1 MTPEDIGHYPARSR
15 QIDIE
20 WPAQTNWGVIAPG
33 AHSRCP
39 GFRLRL
45 SVEPM
50 VFPAQSRLL
59 PYFAVFG
66 LTFALTLGGILAR
79 PIESLSLFWPV
90 NAVLAGVLL
99 RYPRHATPVSFT
111 LAWLAM
117 IAADLACG
125 SAWLSALWLN
135 LCNLSVVVTVWL
147 LLSRLP
153 RLHRRMRSPQ
163 GVLSVF
169 GACAAGAMV
178 AACMACVVAAP
189 WFEQSLRTTWLAWFS
204 EQFSTAVLV
213 LPVLL
218 TAPSARALVRSGAQA
233 VSLPPLL
240 VLLAS
245 LVFSIAFGGPGAIAF
260 PIAALLWCAWTYS
273 PFLVSLLTLTTGSTL
288 IVAVAQN
295 LMHFSVPQSEL
306 GVTTLMSAR
315 LGIAMLVL
323 GPLVVSCV
331 SQANRSLL
339 ARLAHQATIDH
350 LTGALT
356 RSAFTRRA
364 NALLDSR
371 QQHAQALPLTLM
383 MLDIDHFKSINDR
396 HGHAVGDQVL
406 RQFAHTLQD
415 QLHEGEL
422 LARMGGEEFVILLPG
437 LAPDR
442 ANFTAERLRR
452 AVQDLHLA
460 QGDERLQIT
469 VSIGLDGCAGHEPAP
484 GLDELLA
491 RADQALY
498 RAKAHGRNRVE
509 LAEAQGAG

>member
-1 MTPEDIGHYPARSR
+1 
-15 QIDIE
+15 
-20 WPAQTNWGVIAPG
+20 
-33 AHSRCP
+33 
-39 GFRLRL
+39 
-45 SVEPM
+45 M

-59 PYFAVFG
+59 PYLALLC

-99 RYPRHATPVSFT
+99 RYPRQANIVGFS
-111 LAWLAM
+111 LIWLAM
-117 IAADLACG
+117 VAADLACG
-125 SAWLSALWLN
+125 SAWAPALWFN
-135 LCNLSVVVTVWL
+135 LCNLSVVLTVWL

-153 RLHRRMRSPQ
+153 RKHRRMRTPQ

-169 GACAAGAMV
+169 AAGAAGAIV
-178 AACMACVVAAP
+178 AASMACAMAAP
-189 WFEQSLRTTWLAWFS
+189 WFDQSLQATWLAWFS
-204 EQFSTAVLV
+204 EQFSTSVLV
-213 LPVLL
+213 LPVLV
-218 TAPSARALVRSGAQA
+218 TAPSARALLRSGAQA
-233 VSLPPLL
+233 IRLPPLL

-245 LVFSIAFGGPGAIAF
+245 LALSIVFGGPGAIAF

-273 PFLVSLLTLTTGSTL
+273 PFLVSLLTLTAGSTL

-295 LMHFSVPQSEL
+295 LMHFIVPQSEP
-306 GVTTLMSAR
+306 GVATLMSAR

-323 GPLVVSCV
+323 GPLVVACV
-331 SQANRSLL
+331 SQANRSLV

-350 LTGALT
+350 LTGVLT

-406 RQFAHTLQD
+406 REFARILQD
-415 QLHEGEL
+415 QLRDDEL
-422 LARMGGEEFVILLPG
+422 LARMGGEEFVVILPG
-437 LAPDR
+437 LEPER
-442 ANFTAERLRR
+442 AWFTAERLRR

-460 QGDERLQIT
+460 QADERLRIT
-469 VSIGLDGCAGHEPAP
+469 VSIGLDGCAADTPAP
-484 GLDELLA
+484 TLDELLA
-491 RADQALY
+491 RADEALY

-509 LAEAQGAG
+509 QADPQPQVV

>member
-1 MTPEDIGHYPARSR
+1 
-15 QIDIE
+15 
-20 WPAQTNWGVIAPG
+20 
-33 AHSRCP
+33 
-39 GFRLRL
+39 
-45 SVEPM
+45 M
-50 VFPAQSRLL
+50 VFPAHSRFL
-59 PYFAVFG
+59 PYIALFG

-99 RYPRHATPVSFT
+99 RYPRQANLMGFSLV
-111 LAWLAM
+111 WLAM
-117 IAADLACG
+117 VVADLACG
-125 SAWLSALWLN
+125 SAWAPALWFN
-135 LCNLSVVVTVWL
+135 LCNLGVVVTVWW

-153 RLHRRMRSPQ
+153 RLHRRMRTPH

-169 GACAAGAMV
+169 GACAAGAVV
-178 AACMACVVAAP
+178 AASMACAMAAP
-189 WFEQSLRTTWLAWFS
+189 WFEKSLQATWLAWFS
-204 EQFSTAVLV
+204 EQFSTSVLV
-213 LPVLL
+213 LPILL

-233 VSLPPLL
+233 IRLAPLL

-245 LVFSIAFGGPGAIAF
+245 LAFSIAFGGPGAIAF

-273 PFLVSLLTLTTGSTL
+273 PFLVSLLTLTAGSTL

-295 LMHFSVPQSEL
+295 LMHFSVPQSEP

-323 GPLVVSCV
+323 GPLVVACV

-350 LTGALT
+350 LTGLLS
-356 RSAFTRRA
+356 RSAFSRRA

-371 QQHAQALPLTLM
+371 QQHAQGLPLTLM

-406 RQFAHTLQD
+406 RQFARTLQD
-415 QLHEGEL
+415 HLHDEEL
-422 LARMGGEEFVILLPG
+422 LARLGGEEFVLVLPG
-437 LAPDR
+437 LAPER
-442 ANFTAERLRR
+442 AEFTAERLRR

-460 QGDERLQIT
+460 QGDDRLQIT
-469 VSIGLDGCAGHEPAP
+469 VSIGVAGCAADEAAP
-484 GLDELLA
+484 SLDELLA

-498 RAKAHGRNRVE
+498 RAKAQGRNRVE
-509 LAEAQGAG
+509 QAEPQRQVI

>member
-1 MTPEDIGHYPARSR
+1 MP
-15 QIDIE
+15 
-20 WPAQTNWGVIAPG
+20 
-33 AHSRCP
+33 
-39 GFRLRL
+39 
-45 SVEPM
+45 VEPM

-59 PYFAVFG
+59 HYVVLLG

-99 RYPRHATPVSFT
+99 RYPRQATLTGFT
-111 LAWLAM
+111 LVWLAM
-117 IAADLACG
+117 VGADLLCG
-125 SAWLSALWLN
+125 SAWVPALWFN
-135 LCNLSVVVTVWL
+135 LCNLGVVVTLWL
-147 LLSRLP
+147 MLSRLP
-153 RLHRRMRSPQ
+153 RLHRRMRTPH

-169 GACAAGAMV
+169 GASAAGAIV
-178 AACMACVVAAP
+178 AASMAAAVAAP
-189 WFEQSLRTTWLAWFS
+189 WFEQSLRATWLAWFS
-204 EQFSTAVLV
+204 EQFSTSVLV

-218 TAPSARALVRSGAQA
+218 TAPSARALVRGGAQA
-233 VSLPPLL
+233 IRLAPLL

-245 LVFSIAFGGPGAIAF
+245 LAFSIAFGGPGAIAF

-273 PFLVSLLTLTTGSTL
+273 PFLVSLLTLTAGSTL

-295 LMHFSVPQSEL
+295 LMHFSVPQSEP

-323 GPLVVSCV
+323 GPLVVACV
-331 SQANRSLL
+331 SQANRSLM
-339 ARLAHQATIDH
+339 ARLAHQASIDH
-350 LTGALT
+350 LTGVLT

-364 NALLDSR
+364 NALLESR

-383 MLDIDHFKSINDR
+383 MLDIDHFKSINDV

-406 RQFAHTLQD
+406 RQFASTLQD
-415 QLHEGEL
+415 QLHDGEL
-422 LARMGGEEFVILLPG
+422 FARLGGEEFVVILPG

-442 ANFTAERLRR
+442 AKFTAERLRR
-452 AVQDLHLA
+452 AVQDLHVMQA
-460 QGDERLQIT
+460 GQSLQIT
-469 VSIGLDGCAGHEPAP
+469 VSIGLAGCATDMPAP
-484 GLDELLA
+484 TLDELLA

-509 LAEAQGAG
+509 QAEPQRQAM

>member
-1 MTPEDIGHYPARSR
+1 MPVELMVYPA
-15 QIDIE
+15 
-20 WPAQTNWGVIAPG
+20 
-33 AHSRCP
+33 H
-39 GFRLRL
+39 
-45 SVEPM
+45 
-50 VFPAQSRLL
+50 SRLL
-59 PYFAVFG
+59 PYAALFC

-99 RYPRHATPVSFT
+99 RNPRQANLVGFA
-111 LAWLAM
+111 LIWVAM
-117 IAADLACG
+117 VTADIASG
-125 SAWLSALWLN
+125 SAWTPALWFN
-135 LCNLSVVVTVWL
+135 LCNLGVVVTVWR

-153 RLHRRMRSPQ
+153 RVHWRMRTPH
-163 GVLSVF
+163 GVLCLF
-169 GACAAGAMV
+169 GACAAGA
-178 AACMACVVAAP
+178 VVAASMASAMATP
-189 WFEQSLRTTWLAWFS
+189 WFEQSLRSTWLAWFS
-204 EQFSTAVLV
+204 EQFSTSILV

-218 TAPSARALVRSGAQA
+218 TAPSARALPRSRTHAIRLA
-233 VSLPPLL
+233 PLL

-245 LVFSIAFGGPGAIAF
+245 LALSIGFGGPGAIAF

-273 PFLVSLLTLTTGSTL
+273 PFLVSLLALTAGSTL

-295 LMHFSVPQSEL
+295 LMHFSLPQSEL

-323 GPLVVSCV
+323 GPLVVACV

-350 LTGALT
+350 LTGVLT

-364 NALLDSR
+364 NALLEGR

-396 HGHAVGDQVL
+396 HGHGVGDEVL
-406 RQFAHTLQD
+406 RQFARTLQD

-422 LARMGGEEFVILLPG
+422 LARMGGEEFVVIVPG

-442 ANFTAERLRR
+442 ARFTAERLRR
-452 AVQDLHLA
+452 AVQDLHVVKA
-460 QGDERLQIT
+460 DVRLQIT
-469 VSIGLDGCAGHEPAP
+469 VSIGLDGCAADAPAP
-484 GLDELLA
+484 SLDELLA
-491 RADQALY
+491 RADLALY

-509 LAEAQGAG
+509 QAEPLRDQG

>member
-1 MTPEDIGHYPARSR
+1 M
-15 QIDIE
+15 
-20 WPAQTNWGVIAPG
+20 
-33 AHSRCP
+33 
-39 GFRLRL
+39 

-59 PYFAVFG
+59 PYLALFA

-99 RYPRHATPVSFT
+99 RYPRQASWVGFG
-111 LAWLAM
+111 LVWLAM
-117 IAADLACG
+117 VAADLACG
-125 SAWLSALWLN
+125 SAWAPALWFN
-135 LCNLSVVVTVWL
+135 LCNLGVVVTVWW

-153 RLHRRMRSPQ
+153 RLHKRMRTPH

-169 GACAAGAMV
+169 GACAAGAVV
-178 AACMACVVAAP
+178 AASMACVMATP
-189 WFEQSLRTTWLAWFS
+189 WFERSLQATWLAWFS
-204 EQFSTAVLV
+204 EQFSTSVLV

-218 TAPSARALVRSGAQA
+218 TAPSTRVLMRSGAQA
-233 VSLPPLL
+233 IRLAPLL

-245 LVFSIAFGGPGAIAF
+245 LALSIAFGGPGAIAF

-273 PFLVSLLTLTTGSTL
+273 PFLVSLLALTAGSTL

-295 LMHFSVPQSEL
+295 LMHFSVPQSEP

-323 GPLVVSCV
+323 GPLVVACV

-350 LTGALT
+350 LTGLLS

-371 QQHAQALPLTLM
+371 QQHGLPLTLM
-383 MLDIDHFKSINDR
+383 MLDIDHFKSINDC

-406 RQFAHTLQD
+406 RQFASTLQE
-415 QLHEGEL
+415 QLHDQAL
-422 LARMGGEEFVILLPG
+422 LARLGGEEFVVVLPG
-437 LAPDR
+437 LPPEQAT
-442 ANFTAERLRR
+442 FTAERLRR
-452 AVQDLHLA
+452 AVQDLHAA
-460 QGDERLQIT
+460 QGDTRLQIT
-469 VSIGLDGCAGHEPAP
+469 VSIGLAGCAADQSAP
-484 GLDELLA
+484 SLDDLLA

-509 LAEAQGAG
+509 QAEVQRQVI

>member
-1 MTPEDIGHYPARSR
+1 M
-15 QIDIE
+15 
-20 WPAQTNWGVIAPG
+20 
-33 AHSRCP
+33 
-39 GFRLRL
+39 

-50 VFPAQSRLL
+50 VFPAHSRFL
-59 PYFAVFG
+59 PYIALFG

-99 RYPRHATPVSFT
+99 RYPRQANLMGFSLV
-111 LAWLAM
+111 WLAM
-117 IAADLACG
+117 VVADLACG
-125 SAWLSALWLN
+125 SAWAPALWFN
-135 LCNLSVVVTVWL
+135 LCNLGVVVTVWW

-153 RLHRRMRSPQ
+153 RLHRRMRTPH

-169 GACAAGAMV
+169 GACAAGAVV
-178 AACMACVVAAP
+178 AASMACAMAAP
-189 WFEQSLRTTWLAWFS
+189 WFEKSLQATWLAWFS
-204 EQFSTAVLV
+204 EQFSTSVLV
-213 LPVLL
+213 LPILL

-233 VSLPPLL
+233 IRLAPLL

-245 LVFSIAFGGPGAIAF
+245 LAFSIAFGGPGAIAF

-273 PFLVSLLTLTTGSTL
+273 PFLVSLLTLTAGSTL

-295 LMHFSVPQSEL
+295 LMHFSVPQSEP

-323 GPLVVSCV
+323 GPLVVACV

-350 LTGALT
+350 LTGLLS
-356 RSAFTRRA
+356 RSAFSRRA

-371 QQHAQALPLTLM
+371 QQHAQGLPLTLM

-406 RQFAHTLQD
+406 RQFARTLQD
-415 QLHEGEL
+415 HLHDEEL
-422 LARMGGEEFVILLPG
+422 LARLGGEEFVLVLPG
-437 LAPDR
+437 LAPER
-442 ANFTAERLRR
+442 AEFTAERLRR

-460 QGDERLQIT
+460 QGDDRLQIT
-469 VSIGLDGCAGHEPAP
+469 VSIGVAGCAADEAAP
-484 GLDELLA
+484 SLDELLA

-498 RAKAHGRNRVE
+498 RAKAQGRNRVE
-509 LAEAQGAG
+509 QAEPQRQVI

>member
-1 MTPEDIGHYPARSR
+1 M
-15 QIDIE
+15 
-20 WPAQTNWGVIAPG
+20 
-33 AHSRCP
+33 
-39 GFRLRL
+39 

-50 VFPAQSRLL
+50 VFPAQLRLL
-59 PYFAVFG
+59 PYASLFG
-66 LTFALTLGGILAR
+66 LAFALTLGGILAR

-99 RYPRHATPVSFT
+99 RYPRQAN
-111 LAWLAM
+111 LAGFALVWLAM
-117 IAADLACG
+117 VAADLACG
-125 SAWLSALWLN
+125 SAWSPALWLN

-153 RLHRRMRSPQ
+153 RVHRRMRTPR

-169 GACAAGAMV
+169 AACAASAVV
-178 AACMACVVAAP
+178 AASLACVMAAP
-189 WFEQSLRTTWLAWFS
+189 WFQQSLQATWLAWFS
-204 EQFSTAVLV
+204 EQFSTSVLV

-233 VSLPPLL
+233 IRLAPLG

-245 LVFSIAFGGPGAIAF
+245 LVVSILFGGPGAIAF

-273 PFLVSLLTLTTGSTL
+273 PFLVSLLTFSAGSTL

-295 LMHFSVPQSEL
+295 LMHFSVPQSVP

-323 GPLVVSCV
+323 GPLVVACV

-339 ARLAHQATIDH
+339 ARLAHQATTDH
-350 LTGALT
+350 LTGVLT

-364 NALLDSR
+364 TALLDSR

-383 MLDIDHFKSINDR
+383 MLDIDHFKSINDQ

-406 RQFAHTLQD
+406 RHFARTLQD
-415 QLHEGEL
+415 QLHDGEL
-422 LARMGGEEFVILLPG
+422 LARLGGEEFVVMLPG
-437 LAPDR
+437 LAPER
-442 ANFTAERLRR
+442 ASFSAERLRR
-452 AVQDLHLA
+452 AVQDLHVA
-460 QGDERLQIT
+460 QGDARLQIT
-469 VSIGLDGCAGHEPAP
+469 VSIGLDGCSENQQAP
-484 GLDELLA
+484 SLDELLA

-509 LAEAQGAG
+509 QAEPQRQHG